1 MFTEDFSVFF
11 NPSEFAQTATLAG
24 VSVSGIFDNGYASP
38 GVGLS
43 GMAGTQ
49 PTWLVPT
56 SAVPAA
62 IIDCLQN
69 YTASFD
75 PLGLVVR
82 FSENGPAYKIVAHE
96 PDGTG
101 TSRLLLEVYA

>member
-1 MFTEDFSVFF
+1 MFTEDLSVFF
-11 NPSEFAQTATLAG
+11 NPDEFASTALLVG
-24 VSVSGIFDNGYASP
+24 VSVSGIFDDGFSLGN
-38 GVGLS
+38 VGLS

-49 PTWLVPT
+49 LAWLVPT

-62 IIDCLQN
+62 IIDSLQN

-82 FSENGPAYKIVAHE
+82 FAENGPAYKIVAHE